1 MEVVDSCVEER
12 EDGEVV
18 SMALVVDDDDESRTP
33 SFDTE
38 EAVRFS
44 LATEP
49 PFLEPPFVFFGILDL
64 HMDFVLQ
71 RQQHRKR
78 IERGLRKRTCRRV
91 PAKVTRVTA
100 VGLAAE

>member
-1 MEVVDSCVEER
+1 MEEVDSCVEER
-12 EDGEVV
+12 EHGEVV
-18 SMALVVDDDDESRTP
+18 SMALVVDDDDESR

-38 EAVRFS
+38 AAVRFS

-49 PFLEPPFVFFGILDL
+49 PFLESPFVFFGILDL

-71 RQQHRKR
+71 RQQQRKR

-100 VGLAAE
+100 VGPAAQ